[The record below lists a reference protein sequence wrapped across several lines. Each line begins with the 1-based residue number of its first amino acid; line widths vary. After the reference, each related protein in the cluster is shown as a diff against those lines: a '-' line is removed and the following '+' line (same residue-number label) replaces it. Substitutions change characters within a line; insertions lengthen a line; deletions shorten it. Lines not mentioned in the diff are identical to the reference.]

1 MNKDEFLKYASE
13 IDQIVGF
20 KTKEREQTYLVTWI
34 EDNDLDFKGFIE

>member
-20 KTKEREQTYLVTWI
+20 RETYLVTWI